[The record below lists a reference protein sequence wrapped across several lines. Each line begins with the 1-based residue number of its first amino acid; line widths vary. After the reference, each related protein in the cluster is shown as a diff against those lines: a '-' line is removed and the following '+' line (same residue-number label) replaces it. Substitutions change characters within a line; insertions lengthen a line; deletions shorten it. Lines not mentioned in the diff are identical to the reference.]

1 MNFFKKPK
9 MENEE
14 CTKKVHA
21 PSSGIDDSQLY
32 DSKKIIGGLHW
43 YKKQYYLAMKA
54 NIILGVCLIVSI
66 IVIFGLIINRPK
78 PIYFAATPDLRIS
91 ELVPLY
97 EPLLTEQGLLNW
109 CTEIVTSAVSLDFL
123 DWRKKLS
130 VVRPNFSDAAFK
142 SFLESLDSSGTL
154 NMIKDKRLSVSSAIT
169 AAPVIVSSGLLDGK
183 MTWRI
188 EFPLVMSYESSQG
201 VESTQNLMAT
211 VLVRRANTV
220 KTPRGVAIHQIVLK
234 RNS

>member
-1 MNFFKKPK
+1 
-9 MENEE
+9 
-14 CTKKVHA
+14 
-21 PSSGIDDSQLY
+21 
-32 DSKKIIGGLHW
+32 
-43 YKKQYYLAMKA
+43 
-54 NIILGVCLIVSI
+54 
-66 IVIFGLIINRPK
+66 
-78 PIYFAATPDLRIS
+78 
-91 ELVPLY
+91 
-97 EPLLTEQGLLNW
+97 
-109 CTEIVTSAVSLDFL
+109 
-123 DWRKKLS
+123 
-130 VVRPNFSDAAFK
+130 
-142 SFLESLDSSGTL
+142 
-154 NMIKDKRLSVSSAIT
+154 MIKDKRLSVSSAIT